1 MWYICVGTAC
11 DVGGADLQ
19 ELVDKYH
26 VDTVKLDREIPDNEI
41 PVIAAYFDS
50 VNLYSQA
57 MSLSP
62 ADQTTVRTTLV
73 QCDAQTAMAY
83 CLSIWKSHYSFNATF
98 RALLEL
104 LLRLNRVEVAA
115 RVCQYLAQNVST
127 HFMSVFRVTACIFD
141 KAIGC
146 TQYVY

>member
-1 MWYICVGTAC
+1 M
-11 DVGGADLQ
+11 GGSGLQ

-26 VDTVKLDREIPDNEI
+26 VDTIKLDREIPDNEV

-50 VNLYSQA
+50 VDLYSQA

-73 QCDAQTAMAY
+73 QYDAQTAMAN

-127 HFMSVFRVTACIFD
+127 HFMSVFRVTELVRVPVFFTRQSIAPSTYISF
-141 KAIGC
+141 KWH
-146 TQYVY
+146 